1 MKNIQMKWNGKW
13 IEDGLLNKYLSNL
26 DYEDIRLVDESEC
39 DCDEKYLQGIVREV
53 YHQCNCENK
62 RVSKELMESECEHE
76 LCKTN
81 RSVPCDIKP
90 ECNHDH
96 ATCPGDIKTIKC
108 AYCGESLYQKPKKIE
123 KLEEYDLLNFENLGF
138 KINEIIEK
146 VNKE

>member
-1 MKNIQMKWNGKW
+1 MSKKIQVKLKGENEWLEFD
-13 IEDGLLNKYLSNL
+13 IEQPHHVITLEMMD
-26 DYEDIRLVDESEC
+26 DIRLVE
-39 DCDEKYLQGIVREV
+39 
-53 YHQCNCENK
+53 
-62 RVSKELMESECEHE
+62 
-76 LCKTN
+76 
-81 RSVPCDIKP
+81 KP